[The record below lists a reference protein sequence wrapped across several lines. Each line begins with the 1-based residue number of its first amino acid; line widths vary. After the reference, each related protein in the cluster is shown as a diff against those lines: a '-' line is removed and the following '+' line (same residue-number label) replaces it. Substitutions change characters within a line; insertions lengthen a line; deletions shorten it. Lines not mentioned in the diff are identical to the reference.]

1 MIVFYILVFTLPMP
15 NHPLWAA
22 HVGPFTILKLI
33 GMLGLLIALFEMART
48 GVFPV
53 LSKYIPSG
61 WYLLY
66 FLAAS
71 VSVFRAKGLD
81 AFEAPDFWY
90 ILSGF
95 CLFTMTAMMVST
107 AARLRR
113 VVLLVLASIAMNS
126 LYVAREWQAYH
137 NFFPGFRTW
146 GGKSDDPNYFAVA
159 VVLWVPLTVF
169 WLLGK
174 RPKWET
180 WFCIG
185 CIGVMLVGFTL
196 AASRGGLIGLSVA
209 MLFLLMHVKHRLKI
223 LALVALLALPMS
235 LLPGTSALDRLIN
248 PTSSDQESSEFR
260 LELWQAARQN
270 FIDHPVFGIGL
281 GKFAPQIVKDG
292 IIIQVPFHVAHNTY
306 MDVAA
311 NMGLSGLIP
320 FVGVL
325 IGSVFTLRK
334 VVKRATAP
342 EDVMVR
348 QVALG
353 LQAGIL
359 GYMICAFFL
368 STLWLQVFWLCT
380 FLTMSLPRVLHLSHA
395 PVEEQPVLTEAWAK

>member
-1 MIVFYILVFTLPMP
+1 MIIFYILVFTLPMP

-33 GMLGLLIALFEMART
+33 GMAGLLVAIFEMLRT
-48 GVFPV
+48 GTFPV

-61 WYLLY
+61 WYLVY
-66 FLAAS
+66 FFAAS
-71 VSVFRAKGLD
+71 ASVFRAKGLD
-81 AFEAPDFWY
+81 AFNSPDFWY

-95 CLFTMTAMMVST
+95 CLFTITTMMVNS
-107 AARLRR
+107 AERLRK
-113 VVLLVLASIAMNS
+113 VVLLVLASIAINS
-126 LYVAREWQAYH
+126 VYVAREWQLYH

-174 RPKWET
+174 RPKLET

-185 CIGVMLVGFTL
+185 CIGVMLLGFTL
-196 AASRGGLIGLSVA
+196 AASRGGLIGLAVA

-223 LALVALLALPMS
+223 LALVVLLAAPMS
-235 LLPGTSALDRLIN
+235 LLPGSSALDRLIH

-260 LELWQAARQN
+260 LELWQAARQD
-270 FIDHPVFGIGL
+270 FLDHPILGIGL
-281 GKFAPQIVKDG
+281 GNFAPQIVKNG
-292 IIIQVPFHVAHNTY
+292 LIIQIPFHVAHNTY
-306 MDVAA
+306 MDIAA
-311 NMGLSGLIP
+311 NMGLSGLLP
-320 FVGVL
+320 FIGVL

-334 VVKRATAP
+334 VVKRSNGP

-359 GYMICAFFL
+359 GYMVCAFFL
-368 STLWLQVFWLCT
+368 STLWLQVFWFCT
-380 FLTMSLPRVLHLSHA
+380 FLTMSLPRVLHLAHA
-395 PVEEQPVLTEAWAK
+395 ASEPEPILSEAWAK

>member
-33 GMLGLLIALFEMART
+33 GMLGLLIALFEMLRT

-71 VSVFRAKGLD
+71 ISVFRAKGMD
-81 AFEAPDFWY
+81 AFSAPDFWY
-90 ILSGF
+90 VLSGF

-107 AARLRR
+107 AERLRR

-137 NFFPGFRTW
+137 NFYPGFRTW

-174 RPKWET
+174 RPRWEK

-223 LALVALLALPMS
+223 IALVLLLALPMS
-235 LLPGTSALDRLIN
+235 LLPGTSALDRLIH

-260 LELWQAARQN
+260 LEIA
-270 FIDHPVFGIGL
+270 
-281 GKFAPQIVKDG
+281 KDG
-292 IIIQVPFHVAHNTY
+292 VIIQIPFHVAHNTY

-359 GYMICAFFL
+359 GYMVCAFFL

-380 FLTMSLPRVLHLSHA
+380 FLTMSLPRVLHLSHV
-395 PVEEQPVLTEAWAK
+395 PVEAEPVLTEVWAK